1 MGRIG
6 SLFKAIGQRIGSIDI
21 NKALTRI
28 GQISSV
34 AHKIGSLINVA
45 TGNGLKQGAEAL
57 LGKTATNAI
66 GGAVG
71 YAARIHDGALAARV
85 ALGPTV
91 GNTINGQSNGTS
103 MYGQPMIRRNQ

>member
-1 MGRIG
+1 MSRIG
-6 SLFKAIGQRIGSIDI
+6 SFFRAVTQRIGSIDV

-28 GQISSV
+28 GQVASL
-34 AHKIGSLINVA
+34 AHKVGSLINIS
-45 TGNGLKQGAEAL
+45 TGGGLKQGAETY

-91 GNTINGQSNGTS
+91 GNTIGGQSNGTG
-103 MYGQPMIRRNQ
+103 MYGQHILKRQ

>member
-6 SLFKAIGQRIGSIDI
+6 SFFKAIGQRIGSIDI

-34 AHKIGSLINVA
+34 AHKVGTLINIA

-91 GNTINGQSNGTS
+91 GNTINGSSNGSS
-103 MYGQPMIRRNQ
+103 MYGQRILKNQ